1 MKRKYRLNKKKFSEF
16 LAGVVFAIIAEAI
29 WLTFLLNI

>member
-1 MKRKYRLNKKKFSEF
+1 MKRKYRLNKKKFGEF
-16 LAGVVFAIIAEAI
+16 LAGVACAIIAEAI